1 MKQSKMLIESSHSCI
16 SGRGRHGRVAPTW
29 SQPLIPRVF
38 VDRVCD
44 RTGSTFS
51 NSYILLKVESFQDMC
66 VQCGQCG
73 KCGSQDQSRIFG
85 RTWQRN
91 GSFAGSLERQ
101 WARGKEEQGFLKKY
115 YFFEAKSTKVCDL
128 LMFPA
133 HLGKNIFDQGCRKH
147 FPDHKIIWSLKKD
160 WTSLIFSRYM
170 KRKAR
175 RCDSYL
181 QI

>member
-1 MKQSKMLIESSHSCI
+1 
-16 SGRGRHGRVAPTW
+16 
-29 SQPLIPRVF
+29 
-38 VDRVCD
+38 
-44 RTGSTFS
+44 
-51 NSYILLKVESFQDMC
+51 MC

-73 KCGSQDQSRIFG
+73 KCGNRDQSRIFG

-101 WARGKEEQGFLKKY
+101 WAMGKEEQDVLKKY
-115 YFFEAKSTKVCDL
+115 LFLEPKSTKVCDL

-147 FPDHKIIWSLKKD
+147 FPGHKIIWSLKKD

-181 QI
+181 QIWNYESLTDWLTFWPTDRGRCWEMLSHIKKVLFLYV

>member
-1 MKQSKMLIESSHSCI
+1 MKRSRMLGESNLSCI
-16 SGRGRHGRVAPTW
+16 SGRGRRGRVVPTW
-29 SQPLIPRVF
+29 NQPLIPRVF

-101 WARGKEEQGFLKKY
+101 WARGKEEQDFLK
-115 YFFEAKSTKVCDL
+115 
-128 LMFPA
+128 
-133 HLGKNIFDQGCRKH
+133 NICF
-147 FPDHKIIWSLKKD
+147 WS
-160 WTSLIFSRYM
+160 
-170 KRKAR
+170 
-175 RCDSYL
+175 
-181 QI
+181 